1 MKTTIRS
8 GAFILAVSLA
18 VACNENNTTTSDTNT
33 ESSSSSH
40 SAKDT
45 AGKMDNM
52 KMNHG
57 MMSSMNATM
66 DRMKAVQM
74 TGDFDIDFA
83 NMMIEHHQGGID
95 MSEQEL
101 SSGKDE
107 KLKSMAQ
114 KIITSQKDEIAKLRD
129 FVRTYKPSGMKH
141 GEGELGKDMSA
152 MESKMKSMQMS
163 GDVDKDFAMMMKE
176 HHAVAVA
183 MSKKVLTHGMSEKL
197 KQMAQ
202 KTITEQNKEIKEF
215 ENWLN
220 NK

>member
-1 MKTTIRS
+1 MKSLIKTGT
-8 GAFILAVSLA
+8 FIIAVYFFIS
-18 VACNENNTTTSDTNT
+18 CNNDTTTSDTNS
-33 ESSSSSH
+33 ESSSTSH

-45 AGKMDNM
+45 DAKMDDMNM
-52 KMNHG
+52 RHG

-83 NMMIEHHQGGID
+83 NMMIEHHQGAID
-95 MSEQEL
+95 MSDQEL

-107 KLKSMAQ
+107 KLKAMAQ

-141 GEGELGKDMSA
+141 GEGELNKDMSA

-163 GDVDKDFAMMMKE
+163 GDVDKDYAMMMKE
-176 HHAVAVA
+176 HHAAAVA